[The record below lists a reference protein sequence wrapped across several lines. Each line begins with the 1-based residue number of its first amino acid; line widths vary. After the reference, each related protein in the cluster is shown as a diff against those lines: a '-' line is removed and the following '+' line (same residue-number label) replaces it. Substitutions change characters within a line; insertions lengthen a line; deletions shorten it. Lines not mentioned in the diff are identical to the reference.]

1 MVDGCPATQRTSQ
14 TVQPETPRCWP
25 DIYKHPSLKRRC
37 ISSYRYHETHRT
49 TSLHCR
55 DILLDGMLIKCHPTS
70 ATAGGR
76 GHPYCHQRAC
86 SPDVHTTIDTDVD
99 TTTYCHQ
106 RACSPD
112 IYTTTVLHAVRR
124 RGRCKSQGVCGGR
137 RKGSGGRRQHH
148 PPYAGPPARHRPA
161 DVGRRRGLS
170 HHPEGSLHHRDP
182 GAELPVGKA
191 GSKREPVRLLH
202 GSRSGWN
209 CRTDHH
215 GDFRGES
222 VGFG

>member
-37 ISSYRYHETHRT
+37 ISRDRYHETHRT

-99 TTTYCHQ
+99 TTTTTV
-106 RACSPD
+106 D
-112 IYTTTVLHAVRR
+112 TTTSARLFPRRPHHYRYRR
-124 RGRCKSQGVCGGR
+124 R
-137 RKGSGGRRQHH
+137 HH
-148 PPYAGPPARHRPA
+148 HLLPPARLFPRRPHHYRY
-161 DVGRRRGLS
+161 RRR
-170 HHPEGSLHHRDP
+170 HHHLLPPARLFPRHLHHYRTTRSSSTR
-182 GAELPVGKA
+182 PV
-191 GSKREPVRLLH
+191 
-202 GSRSGWN
+202 
-209 CRTDHH
+209 
-215 GDFRGES
+215 
-222 VGFG
+222 